1 MKPEAHGGDLLR
13 MAATAG
19 RDPASLLDFSVNVRP
34 EGPPEFIRAALF
46 RAMTTLAAYPSPHA
60 EEAMLAAARHHG
72 MDASRF
78 VFGSG
83 SNELIHALA
92 RVLRKRGVPSVRVVE
107 PAFSEYGIACRLA
120 GIEAI
125 PVWGGIIETN
135 QGGPATGAETEKDAA
150 VPTRDLLG
158 ALTDAPA
165 GSAVFLAN
173 PGNPS
178 GLFRTPEECLRLMSL
193 RSDLIWII
201 DEAFVEYA
209 GAETE
214 ASVLRR
220 LPPNALVL
228 RSLTKFHA
236 VPGVRLGYLAADA
249 GLAQA
254 IRDELPAWSVNA
266 FALAAAQAVF
276 ADTSG
281 FAAQTRA
288 ENAERRADLAAALSS
303 LPGIEVYP
311 SAANYVLFRWPGAP
325 RNLLGIL
332 LKRFGIA
339 VRDCS
344 NYYGLEDGSWFRAAV
359 RFPEDHRRLAEAL
372 SAIRETMHGAPSSQL
387 PENPAAPERNNTG
400 REVPSPA
407 SLETAASPESNS
419 KVYRKIPPV
428 SSEHNNV
435 CGNKTPDMPRHN
447 TACGISLSPIP
458 ENPATPEQNSAG
470 HGVPSPASP
479 ETAASP
485 ESNSK
490 VYRSIPP
497 VSSEHNNVCGNKTP
511 DVPQHNA
518 ACGISPS
525 PILENSATPEQKNT
539 GCRGPSHAS
548 PETAA
553 SPESDSK
560 IYGNIPPT
568 SPESDNKDSI
578 NTKILGRGGM
588 GAWGKGGESP
598 SSEGFLLPSPSI
610 PYRRR
615 SPRHTP
621 ALMLQGTSSN
631 AGKSI
636 LAAAYCRIFRQ
647 DGYNVAP
654 FKAQNM
660 SLNSG
665 VTAAGDE
672 MGRAQ
677 IVQAQA
683 AFVDPDVR
691 MNPILL
697 KPHSDTGSQVVVLG
711 QPIGHMGVLDY
722 FKKKKELWKTV
733 TEAYDSLAAGHD
745 VMVLEGAG
753 SPGEVNLK
761 AHDVVNMR
769 MAEHAR
775 ASVLL
780 VGDID
785 RGGVYASFLGTW
797 MTFTNAERRLLTGYI
812 VNRFRGDASLLG
824 PAHEYMLDHT
834 GTPVLGTIPYI
845 RDLNIPEEDMAGFSW
860 GHAGCGEKKEGALDI
875 AVVMLRHVS
884 NYTDFAPLA
893 AEPDVSLRPVRRAEE
908 WGDPDVV
915 MLPGSKS
922 VVPDLDDLRRSGLAG
937 KILGHA
943 ERGKWIFGICGGLQI
958 LGRAILDPYGIE
970 SAAPEVPGLGLMDL
984 RSTFAADKTLVRVA
998 RAETPLGVPSGG
1010 YEIHHGL
1017 TKHGPS
1023 ALPLFLRADRAYP
1036 SEEARICG
1044 YVSGRRW
1051 ATYLHGV
1058 FDDDAF
1064 RRAWLDHVRADVGL
1078 APQGR
1083 QLAAYDL
1090 EKALDRLADIVREH
1104 SDMETIYQSMG
1115 LK

>member
-46 RAMTTLAAYPSPHA
+46 RAMTALAAYPSPHA

-107 PAFSEYGIACRLA
+107 PAFSEYAIACRLA
-120 GIEAI
+120 GIKAI
-125 PVWGGIIETN
+125 PVWGGIIEKN
-135 QGGPATGAETEKDAA
+135 QCVPTTDTGKDEA
-150 VPTRDLLG
+150 VPTQDLLD
-158 ALTDAPA
+158 ALTDAPE

-178 GLFRTPEECLRLMSL
+178 GLFRTPEECLRLMSS
-193 RSDLIWII
+193 RSDLLWII

-209 GAETE
+209 GTETE
-214 ASVLRR
+214 ASVLQR
-220 LPPNALVL
+220 LPKNGIVL

-249 GLAQA
+249 ELAQA

-276 ADTSG
+276 ADTSD

-344 NYYGLEDGSWFRAAV
+344 NYHGLKDGSWFRAAV

-372 SAIRETMHGAPSSQL
+372 SAIRETTHGVSSSPL
-387 PENPAAPERNNTG
+387 PETP
-400 REVPSPA
+400 
-407 SLETAASPESNS
+407 ASPES
-419 KVYRKIPPV
+419 
-428 SSEHNNV
+428 
-435 CGNKTPDMPRHN
+435 G
-447 TACGISLSPIP
+447 
-458 ENPATPEQNSAG
+458 
-470 HGVPSPASP
+470 
-479 ETAASP
+479 
-485 ESNSK
+485 
-490 VYRSIPP
+490 
-497 VSSEHNNVCGNKTP
+497 
-511 DVPQHNA
+511 
-518 ACGISPS
+518 
-525 PILENSATPEQKNT
+525 
-539 GCRGPSHAS
+539 
-548 PETAA
+548 
-553 SPESDSK
+553 
-560 IYGNIPPT
+560 
-568 SPESDNKDSI
+568 NKDSI
-578 NTKILGRGGM
+578 NIKVLGRGGM
-588 GAWGKGGESP
+588 GVWGKGEESP
-598 SSEGFLLPSPSI
+598 SPEGFLLPSPGIS
-610 PYRRR
+610 RRP
-615 SPRHTP
+615 PRHTP

-647 DGYNVAP
+647 DGYSVAP

-683 AFVDPDVR
+683 ALVDPDAR

-733 TEAYDSLAAGHD
+733 TEAYDSLAADHD

-753 SPGEVNLK
+753 SPGEINLK
-761 AHDVVNMR
+761 EHDVVNMR

-797 MTFTNAERRLLTGYI
+797 MTFTDAERRLLTGYI

-834 GTPVLGTIPYI
+834 GIPVLGTIPYI

-860 GHAGCGEKKEGALDI
+860 GHTDCGEKKAGTLDI

-893 AEPDVSLRPVRRAEE
+893 AEPDVRLRPVRRAEE

-922 VVPDLDDLRRSGLAG
+922 VVPDLDDLRRSGLADN
-937 KILGHA
+937 ILGHA

-958 LGRAILDPYGIE
+958 LGRAILDPHGIE

-1017 TKHGPS
+1017 TDHGPS

-1036 SEEARICG
+1036 SEAERICG

-1064 RRAWLDHVRADVGL
+1064 RRAWLDHVRADIGL

-1083 QLAAYDL
+1083 QLATYDL

>member
-46 RAMTTLAAYPSPHA
+46 RAMTALAAYPSPHA

-107 PAFSEYGIACRLA
+107 PAFSEYAIACRLA
-120 GIEAI
+120 GIKAI
-125 PVWGGIIETN
+125 PVWGGIIEKN
-135 QGGPATGAETEKDAA
+135 QCVPTTDTGKDEA
-150 VPTRDLLG
+150 VPTRDLLD
-158 ALTDAPA
+158 ALTDAPE

-178 GLFRTPEECLRLMSL
+178 GLFRTPEECLRLMSS
-193 RSDLIWII
+193 RSDLLWII

-209 GAETE
+209 GTETE
-214 ASVLRR
+214 ASVLQR
-220 LPPNALVL
+220 LPKNGIVL

-249 GLAQA
+249 ELAQA

-276 ADTSG
+276 ADTSD
-281 FAAQTRA
+281 FTAQTRA

-344 NYYGLEDGSWFRAAV
+344 NYHGLKDGSWFRAAV

-372 SAIRETMHGAPSSQL
+372 SAIRETTHGVSSSPL
-387 PENPAAPERNNTG
+387 PETP
-400 REVPSPA
+400 
-407 SLETAASPESNS
+407 ASPES
-419 KVYRKIPPV
+419 
-428 SSEHNNV
+428 
-435 CGNKTPDMPRHN
+435 G
-447 TACGISLSPIP
+447 
-458 ENPATPEQNSAG
+458 
-470 HGVPSPASP
+470 
-479 ETAASP
+479 
-485 ESNSK
+485 
-490 VYRSIPP
+490 
-497 VSSEHNNVCGNKTP
+497 
-511 DVPQHNA
+511 
-518 ACGISPS
+518 
-525 PILENSATPEQKNT
+525 
-539 GCRGPSHAS
+539 
-548 PETAA
+548 
-553 SPESDSK
+553 
-560 IYGNIPPT
+560 
-568 SPESDNKDSI
+568 NKDSI
-578 NTKILGRGGM
+578 NIKVLGRGGM

-598 SSEGFLLPSPSI
+598 SPEGFLLPSPGIS
-610 PYRRR
+610 RRP
-615 SPRHTP
+615 PRHTP

-647 DGYNVAP
+647 DGYSVAP

-665 VTAAGDE
+665 VTASGDE

-683 AFVDPDVR
+683 ALVDPDAR

-733 TEAYDSLAAGHD
+733 TEAYDSLAADHD

-753 SPGEVNLK
+753 SPGEINLK
-761 AHDVVNMR
+761 EHDVVNMR

-797 MTFTNAERRLLTGYI
+797 MTFTDAERRLLTGYI

-860 GHAGCGEKKEGALDI
+860 GHTDCGEKKAGTLDI

-893 AEPDVSLRPVRRAEE
+893 AEPDVRLRPVRRAEE

-922 VVPDLDDLRRSGLAG
+922 VVPDLDDLRRSGLADN
-937 KILGHA
+937 ILGHA

-958 LGRAILDPYGIE
+958 LGRAILDPHGIE

-1017 TKHGPS
+1017 TDHGPS

-1036 SEEARICG
+1036 SEAERICG

-1064 RRAWLDHVRADVGL
+1064 RRAWLDHVRADIGL

>member
-46 RAMTTLAAYPSPHA
+46 RAMTALAAYPSPHA

-107 PAFSEYGIACRLA
+107 PAFSEYAIACRLA
-120 GIEAI
+120 GIKAI
-125 PVWGGIIETN
+125 PVWGGIIEKN
-135 QGGPATGAETEKDAA
+135 QCVPTTDTGKDEA
-150 VPTRDLLG
+150 VPTRDLLD
-158 ALTDAPA
+158 ALTDAPE

-178 GLFRTPEECLRLMSL
+178 GLFRTPEECLRLMSS
-193 RSDLIWII
+193 RSDLLWII

-209 GAETE
+209 GTETE
-214 ASVLRR
+214 ASVLQR
-220 LPPNALVL
+220 LPKNGIVL

-249 GLAQA
+249 ELAQA

-276 ADTSG
+276 ADTSD
-281 FAAQTRA
+281 FAAQARA

-344 NYYGLEDGSWFRAAV
+344 NYHGLKDGSWFRAAV

-372 SAIRETMHGAPSSQL
+372 SAIRETTHGVSSSPL
-387 PENPAAPERNNTG
+387 PETP
-400 REVPSPA
+400 
-407 SLETAASPESNS
+407 ASPES
-419 KVYRKIPPV
+419 
-428 SSEHNNV
+428 
-435 CGNKTPDMPRHN
+435 G
-447 TACGISLSPIP
+447 
-458 ENPATPEQNSAG
+458 
-470 HGVPSPASP
+470 
-479 ETAASP
+479 
-485 ESNSK
+485 
-490 VYRSIPP
+490 
-497 VSSEHNNVCGNKTP
+497 
-511 DVPQHNA
+511 
-518 ACGISPS
+518 
-525 PILENSATPEQKNT
+525 
-539 GCRGPSHAS
+539 
-548 PETAA
+548 
-553 SPESDSK
+553 
-560 IYGNIPPT
+560 
-568 SPESDNKDSI
+568 NKDSI
-578 NTKILGRGGM
+578 NIKVLGRGGM

-598 SSEGFLLPSPSI
+598 SPEGFLLPSPGIS
-610 PYRRR
+610 RRP
-615 SPRHTP
+615 PRHTP

-647 DGYNVAP
+647 DGYSVAP

-683 AFVDPDVR
+683 ALVDPDAR

-733 TEAYDSLAAGHD
+733 TEAYDSLAADHD

-753 SPGEVNLK
+753 SPGEINLK
-761 AHDVVNMR
+761 EHDVVNMR

-797 MTFTNAERRLLTGYI
+797 MTFTDAERRLLTGYI

-834 GTPVLGTIPYI
+834 GIPVLGTIPYI

-860 GHAGCGEKKEGALDI
+860 GHTDCGGKKAGTLDI

-893 AEPDVSLRPVRRAEE
+893 AEPDVRLRPVRRAEE

-922 VVPDLDDLRRSGLAG
+922 VVPDLDDLRRSGLADN
-937 KILGHA
+937 ILGHA

-958 LGRAILDPYGIE
+958 LGRAILDPHGIE

-1017 TKHGPS
+1017 TDHGPS

-1036 SEEARICG
+1036 SEAERICG

-1064 RRAWLDHVRADVGL
+1064 RRAWLDHVRADIGL

>member
-46 RAMTTLAAYPSPHA
+46 RAMTALAAYPSPHA
-60 EEAMLAAARHHG
+60 EEAMLAAARHHE
-72 MDASRF
+72 MDPSGF

-92 RVLRKRGVPSVRVVE
+92 RVLRKRGVPSVHVVE
-107 PAFSEYGIACRLA
+107 PAFSEYAIACRLA
-120 GIEAI
+120 GLEVF
-125 PVWGGIIETN
+125 PVWGGIIEKN
-135 QGGPATGAETEKDAA
+135 QSVPKSYTEKDDA
-150 VPTRDLLG
+150 VPKQDLLG

-178 GLFRTPEECLRLMSL
+178 GLFRTPDECLRLMSS
-193 RSDLIWII
+193 RSDLLWII

-209 GAETE
+209 GTEAE
-214 ASVLRR
+214 ASVLQR
-220 LPPNALVL
+220 LPKNGIAL

-249 GLAQA
+249 ELAQA

-276 ADTSG
+276 ADTSD

-332 LKRFGIA
+332 LKCFGIA

-344 NYYGLEDGSWFRAAV
+344 NYHGLKDGSWFRAAV

-372 SAIRETMHGAPSSQL
+372 SAIRETTHGISSSLLLAPPASPKPNNVYGNTTPAVPEHNTICGFSPSPL
-387 PENPAAPERNNTG
+387 PET
-400 REVPSPA
+400 S
-407 SLETAASPESNS
+407 ASPESS
-419 KVYRKIPPV
+419 
-428 SSEHNNV
+428 
-435 CGNKTPDMPRHN
+435 
-447 TACGISLSPIP
+447 
-458 ENPATPEQNSAG
+458 
-470 HGVPSPASP
+470 
-479 ETAASP
+479 
-485 ESNSK
+485 
-490 VYRSIPP
+490 
-497 VSSEHNNVCGNKTP
+497 
-511 DVPQHNA
+511 
-518 ACGISPS
+518 
-525 PILENSATPEQKNT
+525 
-539 GCRGPSHAS
+539 
-548 PETAA
+548 
-553 SPESDSK
+553 
-560 IYGNIPPT
+560 
-568 SPESDNKDSI
+568 NKDSI
-578 NTKILGRGGM
+578 NIKVLGRGGM

-610 PYRRR
+610 SRRP
-615 SPRHTP
+615 PRHAP

-647 DGYNVAP
+647 DGYSVAP

-683 AFVDPDVR
+683 ALVDPDAR

-733 TEAYDSLAAGHD
+733 TEAYDSLAADHD

-753 SPGEVNLK
+753 SPGEINLK

-797 MTFTNAERRLLTGYI
+797 MTFTDAERRLLTGYI

-824 PAHEYMLDHT
+824 PAHEYMLDRT

-845 RDLNIPEEDMAGFSW
+845 RDLNIPEEDMASFSW
-860 GHAGCGEKKEGALDI
+860 GHTDCGEKKAGTLDI

-884 NYTDFAPLA
+884 NYTDFAPLT
-893 AEPDVSLRPVRRAEE
+893 AEPDVRLRPVRRAEE

-922 VVPDLDDLRRSGLAG
+922 VVPDLDDLRRSGLADN
-937 KILGHA
+937 ILGHA
-943 ERGKWIFGICGGLQI
+943 ERGKWIFGICGGLQM
-958 LGRAILDPYGIE
+958 LGRAILDPHGIE

-998 RAETPLGVPSGG
+998 RAETPLDVPSGG

-1017 TKHGPS
+1017 TDHGPS

-1036 SEEARICG
+1036 SEAERICG

-1064 RRAWLDHVRADVGL
+1064 RRAWLDHVRADIGL

-1083 QLAAYDL
+1083 RLATYDL

>member
-46 RAMTTLAAYPSPHA
+46 RAMTALAAYPSPHA

-107 PAFSEYGIACRLA
+107 PAFSEYAIACRLA
-120 GIEAI
+120 GIKAI
-125 PVWGGIIETN
+125 PVWGGIIEKN
-135 QGGPATGAETEKDAA
+135 QCVPTTDTGKDEA
-150 VPTRDLLG
+150 VPTRDLLD
-158 ALTDAPA
+158 ALTDAPE

-178 GLFRTPEECLRLMSL
+178 GLFRTPEECLRLMSS
-193 RSDLIWII
+193 RSDLLWII

-209 GAETE
+209 GTETE
-214 ASVLRR
+214 ASVLQR
-220 LPPNALVL
+220 LPKNGIVL

-249 GLAQA
+249 ELAQA

-276 ADTSG
+276 ADTSD

-344 NYYGLEDGSWFRAAV
+344 NYHGLKDGSWFRAAV

-372 SAIRETMHGAPSSQL
+372 SAIRETTHGVSSSPL
-387 PENPAAPERNNTG
+387 PETP
-400 REVPSPA
+400 
-407 SLETAASPESNS
+407 ASPES
-419 KVYRKIPPV
+419 
-428 SSEHNNV
+428 
-435 CGNKTPDMPRHN
+435 G
-447 TACGISLSPIP
+447 
-458 ENPATPEQNSAG
+458 
-470 HGVPSPASP
+470 
-479 ETAASP
+479 
-485 ESNSK
+485 
-490 VYRSIPP
+490 
-497 VSSEHNNVCGNKTP
+497 
-511 DVPQHNA
+511 
-518 ACGISPS
+518 
-525 PILENSATPEQKNT
+525 
-539 GCRGPSHAS
+539 
-548 PETAA
+548 
-553 SPESDSK
+553 
-560 IYGNIPPT
+560 
-568 SPESDNKDSI
+568 NKDSI
-578 NTKILGRGGM
+578 NIKVLGRGGM

-598 SSEGFLLPSPSI
+598 SPEGFLLPSPGIS
-610 PYRRR
+610 RR
-615 SPRHTP
+615 PRHTP

-647 DGYNVAP
+647 DGYSVAP

-683 AFVDPDVR
+683 ALVDPDAR

-733 TEAYDSLAAGHD
+733 TEAYDSLAADHD

-753 SPGEVNLK
+753 SPGEINLK
-761 AHDVVNMR
+761 EHDVVNMR

-797 MTFTNAERRLLTGYI
+797 MTFTDAERRLLTGYI

-860 GHAGCGEKKEGALDI
+860 GHTDCGEKKAGTLDI

-893 AEPDVSLRPVRRAEE
+893 AEPDIRLRPVRRAEE

-922 VVPDLDDLRRSGLAG
+922 VVPDLDDLRRSGLADN
-937 KILGHA
+937 ILGHA

-958 LGRAILDPYGIE
+958 LGRAILDPHGIE

-1017 TKHGPS
+1017 TDHGPS

-1036 SEEARICG
+1036 SEAERICG

-1064 RRAWLDHVRADVGL
+1064 RRAWLDHVRADIGL

>member
-1 MKPEAHGGDLLR
+1 MKPEAHGGDLLC

-34 EGPPEFIRAALF
+34 EGLPEFIRAALF
-46 RAMTTLAAYPSPHA
+46 RAMTALAAYPSPHA

-107 PAFSEYGIACRLA
+107 PAFSEYAIACRLA
-120 GIEAI
+120 GIKAI
-125 PVWGGIIETN
+125 PVWGGIIEKN
-135 QGGPATGAETEKDAA
+135 QCVPTTDTGKDEA
-150 VPTRDLLG
+150 VPTRDLLD
-158 ALTDAPA
+158 ALTDAPE

-178 GLFRTPEECLRLMSL
+178 GLFRTPEECLRLMSS
-193 RSDLIWII
+193 RSDLLWII

-209 GAETE
+209 GTETE
-214 ASVLRR
+214 ASVLQR
-220 LPPNALVL
+220 LPKNGIVL

-249 GLAQA
+249 ELAQA

-276 ADTSG
+276 ADTSD
-281 FAAQTRA
+281 FAAQARA

-325 RNLLGIL
+325 RNLLDIL

-344 NYYGLEDGSWFRAAV
+344 NYHGLKDGSWFRAAV

-372 SAIRETMHGAPSSQL
+372 SAIRETTHGVSSSPL
-387 PENPAAPERNNTG
+387 PETP
-400 REVPSPA
+400 
-407 SLETAASPESNS
+407 ASPES
-419 KVYRKIPPV
+419 
-428 SSEHNNV
+428 
-435 CGNKTPDMPRHN
+435 G
-447 TACGISLSPIP
+447 
-458 ENPATPEQNSAG
+458 
-470 HGVPSPASP
+470 
-479 ETAASP
+479 
-485 ESNSK
+485 
-490 VYRSIPP
+490 
-497 VSSEHNNVCGNKTP
+497 
-511 DVPQHNA
+511 
-518 ACGISPS
+518 
-525 PILENSATPEQKNT
+525 
-539 GCRGPSHAS
+539 
-548 PETAA
+548 
-553 SPESDSK
+553 
-560 IYGNIPPT
+560 
-568 SPESDNKDSI
+568 NKDSI
-578 NTKILGRGGM
+578 NIKVLGRGGM
-588 GAWGKGGESP
+588 GVWGKGGESP
-598 SSEGFLLPSPSI
+598 SPEGFLLPSPGIS
-610 PYRRR
+610 RRP
-615 SPRHTP
+615 PRHTP

-647 DGYNVAP
+647 DGYSVAP

-683 AFVDPDVR
+683 ALVDPDAR

-733 TEAYDSLAAGHD
+733 TEAYDSLAADHD

-753 SPGEVNLK
+753 SPGEINLK
-761 AHDVVNMR
+761 EHDVVNMR

-797 MTFTNAERRLLTGYI
+797 MTFTDAERRLLTGYI

-860 GHAGCGEKKEGALDI
+860 GHTDCGEKKAGTLDI

-893 AEPDVSLRPVRRAEE
+893 AEPDVRLRPVRRAEE

-922 VVPDLDDLRRSGLAG
+922 VVPDLDDLRRSGLADN
-937 KILGHA
+937 ILGHA

-958 LGRAILDPYGIE
+958 LGRAILDPHGIE

-1017 TKHGPS
+1017 TDHGPS

-1036 SEEARICG
+1036 SEAERICG

-1064 RRAWLDHVRADVGL
+1064 RRAWLDHVRADIGL

>member
-135 QGGPATGAETEKDAA
+135 QGDPATDAKTKKDAA

-158 ALTDAPA
+158 ALSDAPA
-165 GSAVFLAN
+165 SSAVFLAN

-178 GLFRTPEECLRLMSL
+178 GLFRTPDECLRLMSS
-193 RSDLIWII
+193 RSDLLWII

-209 GAETE
+209 GTETE

-220 LPPNALVL
+220 LPPNGLVL

-288 ENAERRADLAAALSS
+288 ENAERRTDLAATLSS

-372 SAIRETMHGAPSSQL
+372 SAIRETMRGAPSSQL
-387 PENPAAPERNNTG
+387 PENPATPERNNTG
-400 REVPSPA
+400 R
-407 SLETAASPESNS
+407 
-419 KVYRKIPPV
+419 
-428 SSEHNNV
+428 
-435 CGNKTPDMPRHN
+435 
-447 TACGISLSPIP
+447 
-458 ENPATPEQNSAG
+458 
-470 HGVPSPASP
+470 GVPSPVSP

-490 VYRSIPP
+490 IYGNIPP

-511 DVPQHNA
+511 DVPQRNA

-525 PILENSATPEQKNT
+525 PILENPATPEQKNT
-539 GCRGPSHAS
+539 GCGGPSHAS

-568 SPESDNKDSI
+568 SPESDNKDPI
-578 NTKILGRGGM
+578 NTKVLGRGGM

-610 PYRRR
+610 PHRRR

-647 DGYNVAP
+647 DGYSVAP

-683 AFVDPDVR
+683 AFVDPDAR

-711 QPIGHMGVLDY
+711 QPIGHMGVIDY

-733 TEAYDSLAAGHD
+733 TEAYNSLAAGHD

-785 RGGVYASFLGTW
+785 RGGVYATFLGTW
-797 MTFTNAERRLLTGYI
+797 MTFTDAERRLLTGYI

-922 VVPDLDDLRRSGLAG
+922 VVPDLDDLRRSGLAE

-970 SAAPEVPGLGLMDL
+970 SAASEVPGLGLMDL

-1017 TKHGPS
+1017 TEHGPS

-1083 QLAAYDL
+1083 RLAAYDL
-1090 EKALDRLADIVREH
+1090 ERALDRLADIVREH

>member
-13 MAATAG
+13 MAATVG

-46 RAMTTLAAYPSPHA
+46 RAMTALAAYPSPHA

-107 PAFSEYGIACRLA
+107 PAFSEYAIACRLA
-120 GIEAI
+120 GIKAI
-125 PVWGGIIETN
+125 PVWGGIIEKN
-135 QGGPATGAETEKDAA
+135 QCVPTTDTGKDEA
-150 VPTRDLLG
+150 VPTRDLLD
-158 ALTDAPA
+158 ALTDAPE

-178 GLFRTPEECLRLMSL
+178 GLFRTPEECLRLMSS
-193 RSDLIWII
+193 RSDLLWII

-209 GAETE
+209 GTETE
-214 ASVLRR
+214 ASVLQR
-220 LPPNALVL
+220 LPKNGIVL

-249 GLAQA
+249 ELAQA

-276 ADTSG
+276 ADTSD
-281 FAAQTRA
+281 FAAQARA

-344 NYYGLEDGSWFRAAV
+344 NYHGLKDGSWFRAAV

-372 SAIRETMHGAPSSQL
+372 SAIRETTHGVSSSPL
-387 PENPAAPERNNTG
+387 PETP
-400 REVPSPA
+400 
-407 SLETAASPESNS
+407 ASPES
-419 KVYRKIPPV
+419 
-428 SSEHNNV
+428 
-435 CGNKTPDMPRHN
+435 G
-447 TACGISLSPIP
+447 
-458 ENPATPEQNSAG
+458 
-470 HGVPSPASP
+470 
-479 ETAASP
+479 
-485 ESNSK
+485 
-490 VYRSIPP
+490 
-497 VSSEHNNVCGNKTP
+497 
-511 DVPQHNA
+511 
-518 ACGISPS
+518 
-525 PILENSATPEQKNT
+525 
-539 GCRGPSHAS
+539 
-548 PETAA
+548 
-553 SPESDSK
+553 
-560 IYGNIPPT
+560 
-568 SPESDNKDSI
+568 NKDSI
-578 NTKILGRGGM
+578 NIKVLGRGGM

-598 SSEGFLLPSPSI
+598 SPEGFLLPSPGIS
-610 PYRRR
+610 RRP
-615 SPRHTP
+615 PRHTP

-647 DGYNVAP
+647 DGYSVAP

-683 AFVDPDVR
+683 ALVDPDAR

-733 TEAYDSLAAGHD
+733 TEAYDSLAADHD

-753 SPGEVNLK
+753 SPGEINLK
-761 AHDVVNMR
+761 EHDVVNMR

-797 MTFTNAERRLLTGYI
+797 MTFTDAERRLLTGYI

-834 GTPVLGTIPYI
+834 GIPVLGTIPYI

-860 GHAGCGEKKEGALDI
+860 GHTDCGGKKAGTLDI

-893 AEPDVSLRPVRRAEE
+893 AEPDVRLRPVRRTEE

-922 VVPDLDDLRRSGLAG
+922 VVPDLDDLRRSGLADN
-937 KILGHA
+937 ILGHA

-958 LGRAILDPYGIE
+958 LGRAILDPHGIE

-1017 TKHGPS
+1017 TDHGPS

-1036 SEEARICG
+1036 SEAERICG

-1064 RRAWLDHVRADVGL
+1064 RRAWLDHVRADIGL

>member
-46 RAMTTLAAYPSPHA
+46 RAMTALAAYPSPHA

-72 MDASRF
+72 MDSSRF

-107 PAFSEYGIACRLA
+107 PAFSEYAIACRLA
-120 GIEAI
+120 GIKAI
-125 PVWGGIIETN
+125 PVWGGIIEKN
-135 QGGPATGAETEKDAA
+135 QCVPTTDTGKDEA
-150 VPTRDLLG
+150 VPTRDLLD
-158 ALTDAPA
+158 ALTDAPE

-178 GLFRTPEECLRLMSL
+178 GLFRTPEECLRLMSS
-193 RSDLIWII
+193 RSDLLWII

-209 GAETE
+209 GTETG
-214 ASVLRR
+214 ASVLQR
-220 LPPNALVL
+220 LPKNGIVL

-249 GLAQA
+249 ELAQA

-276 ADTSG
+276 ADTSD

-311 SAANYVLFRWPGAP
+311 SAANYVLFRWLGAP
-325 RNLLGIL
+325 RNLLDIL

-344 NYYGLEDGSWFRAAV
+344 NYHGLKDGSWFRAAV

-372 SAIRETMHGAPSSQL
+372 SAIRETTHGVSSSPL
-387 PENPAAPERNNTG
+387 PETP
-400 REVPSPA
+400 
-407 SLETAASPESNS
+407 ASPES
-419 KVYRKIPPV
+419 
-428 SSEHNNV
+428 
-435 CGNKTPDMPRHN
+435 G
-447 TACGISLSPIP
+447 
-458 ENPATPEQNSAG
+458 
-470 HGVPSPASP
+470 
-479 ETAASP
+479 
-485 ESNSK
+485 
-490 VYRSIPP
+490 
-497 VSSEHNNVCGNKTP
+497 
-511 DVPQHNA
+511 
-518 ACGISPS
+518 
-525 PILENSATPEQKNT
+525 
-539 GCRGPSHAS
+539 
-548 PETAA
+548 
-553 SPESDSK
+553 
-560 IYGNIPPT
+560 
-568 SPESDNKDSI
+568 NKDSI
-578 NTKILGRGGM
+578 NIKVLGRGGM

-598 SSEGFLLPSPSI
+598 SPEGFLLPSPGIS
-610 PYRRR
+610 RR
-615 SPRHTP
+615 PRHTP

-647 DGYNVAP
+647 DGYSVAP

-683 AFVDPDVR
+683 ALVDPDAR

-733 TEAYDSLAAGHD
+733 TEAYDSLAADHD

-753 SPGEVNLK
+753 SPGEINLK
-761 AHDVVNMR
+761 EHDVVNMR

-797 MTFTNAERRLLTGYI
+797 MTFTDAERRLLTGYI

-834 GTPVLGTIPYI
+834 GIPVLGTIPYI

-860 GHAGCGEKKEGALDI
+860 GHTDCGEKKAGTLDI

-893 AEPDVSLRPVRRAEE
+893 VEPDVRLRPVRRAEE

-922 VVPDLDDLRRSGLAG
+922 VVPDLDDLRRSGLADN
-937 KILGHA
+937 ILGHA

-958 LGRAILDPYGIE
+958 LGRAILDPHGIE

-1017 TKHGPS
+1017 TDHGPS

-1036 SEEARICG
+1036 SEAERICG

-1058 FDDDAF
+1058 FDDDTF
-1064 RRAWLDHVRADVGL
+1064 RRAWIDHVRTDLGL
-1078 APQGR
+1078 TPQR
-1083 QLAAYDL
+1083 RCLASYDL
-1090 EKALDRLADIVREH
+1090 EKALDRLADVVRAN
-1104 SDMETIYQSMG
+1104 SDMETIYRSMG

>member
-46 RAMTTLAAYPSPHA
+46 RAMTALAAYPSPHA

-92 RVLRKRGVPSVRVVE
+92 RVLRKRGVSSVRVVE
-107 PAFSEYGIACRLA
+107 PAFSEYAIACRLA
-120 GIEAI
+120 GIKAI
-125 PVWGGIIETN
+125 PVWGGIIEKN
-135 QGGPATGAETEKDAA
+135 QCVPTTDTGKDEA
-150 VPTRDLLG
+150 VPTRDLLD
-158 ALTDAPA
+158 ALTDAPE

-178 GLFRTPEECLRLMSL
+178 GLFRTPEECLRLMSS
-193 RSDLIWII
+193 RSDLLWII

-209 GAETE
+209 GTETE
-214 ASVLRR
+214 ASVLQR
-220 LPPNALVL
+220 LPKNGIVL

-249 GLAQA
+249 ELAQA

-276 ADTSG
+276 ADTSD

-344 NYYGLEDGSWFRAAV
+344 NYHGLKDGSWFRAAV

-372 SAIRETMHGAPSSQL
+372 SAIRETTHGVSSSPL
-387 PENPAAPERNNTG
+387 PETP
-400 REVPSPA
+400 
-407 SLETAASPESNS
+407 ASPES
-419 KVYRKIPPV
+419 
-428 SSEHNNV
+428 
-435 CGNKTPDMPRHN
+435 G
-447 TACGISLSPIP
+447 
-458 ENPATPEQNSAG
+458 
-470 HGVPSPASP
+470 
-479 ETAASP
+479 
-485 ESNSK
+485 
-490 VYRSIPP
+490 
-497 VSSEHNNVCGNKTP
+497 
-511 DVPQHNA
+511 
-518 ACGISPS
+518 
-525 PILENSATPEQKNT
+525 
-539 GCRGPSHAS
+539 
-548 PETAA
+548 
-553 SPESDSK
+553 
-560 IYGNIPPT
+560 
-568 SPESDNKDSI
+568 NKDSI
-578 NTKILGRGGM
+578 NIKVLGRGGM

-598 SSEGFLLPSPSI
+598 SPEGFLLPSPGIS
-610 PYRRR
+610 RR
-615 SPRHTP
+615 PRHTP

-647 DGYNVAP
+647 DGYSVAP

-683 AFVDPDVR
+683 ALVDPDAR

-733 TEAYDSLAAGHD
+733 TEAYDSLAADHD

-753 SPGEVNLK
+753 SPGEINLK
-761 AHDVVNMR
+761 EHDVVNMR

-797 MTFTNAERRLLTGYI
+797 MTFTDAERRLLTGYI

-834 GTPVLGTIPYI
+834 GIPVLGTIPYI

-860 GHAGCGEKKEGALDI
+860 GHTDCGEKKAGTLDI

-893 AEPDVSLRPVRRAEE
+893 AEPDVRLRPVRRTEE

-922 VVPDLDDLRRSGLAG
+922 VVPDLDDLRRSGLADN
-937 KILGHA
+937 ILGHA

-958 LGRAILDPYGIE
+958 LGRAILDPHGIE

-1017 TKHGPS
+1017 TDHGPS

-1036 SEEARICG
+1036 SEAERICG

-1058 FDDDAF
+1058 FDDDTF
-1064 RRAWLDHVRADVGL
+1064 RRTWIDHVRTDLGL
-1078 APQGR
+1078 TPQR
-1083 QLAAYDL
+1083 RCLASYDL
-1090 EKALDRLADIVREH
+1090 EKALDRLADVVRAN
-1104 SDMETIYQSMG
+1104 SDMETIYRSMG

>member
-46 RAMTTLAAYPSPHA
+46 RAMTALAAYPSPHA

-107 PAFSEYGIACRLA
+107 PAFSEYAIACRLA
-120 GIEAI
+120 GIKAI
-125 PVWGGIIETN
+125 PVWGGIIEKN
-135 QGGPATGAETEKDAA
+135 QCVPTTDTGKDEA
-150 VPTRDLLG
+150 VPTRDLLD
-158 ALTDAPA
+158 ALTDAPE

-178 GLFRTPEECLRLMSL
+178 GLFRTPEECLRLMSS
-193 RSDLIWII
+193 RSDLLWII

-209 GAETE
+209 GTETE
-214 ASVLRR
+214 ASVLQR
-220 LPPNALVL
+220 LPKNGIVL

-249 GLAQA
+249 ELAQA
-254 IRDELPAWSVNA
+254 IRDDLPAWSVNA

-276 ADTSG
+276 ADTSD

-344 NYYGLEDGSWFRAAV
+344 NYHGLKDGSWFRAAV

-372 SAIRETMHGAPSSQL
+372 SAIRETTHGVSSSPL
-387 PENPAAPERNNTG
+387 PETP
-400 REVPSPA
+400 
-407 SLETAASPESNS
+407 ASPES
-419 KVYRKIPPV
+419 
-428 SSEHNNV
+428 
-435 CGNKTPDMPRHN
+435 G
-447 TACGISLSPIP
+447 
-458 ENPATPEQNSAG
+458 
-470 HGVPSPASP
+470 
-479 ETAASP
+479 
-485 ESNSK
+485 
-490 VYRSIPP
+490 
-497 VSSEHNNVCGNKTP
+497 
-511 DVPQHNA
+511 
-518 ACGISPS
+518 
-525 PILENSATPEQKNT
+525 
-539 GCRGPSHAS
+539 
-548 PETAA
+548 
-553 SPESDSK
+553 
-560 IYGNIPPT
+560 
-568 SPESDNKDSI
+568 NKDSI
-578 NTKILGRGGM
+578 NIKVLGRGGM

-598 SSEGFLLPSPSI
+598 SPEGFLLPSPGIS
-610 PYRRR
+610 RRP
-615 SPRHTP
+615 PRHTP

-647 DGYNVAP
+647 DGYSVAP

-683 AFVDPDVR
+683 ALVDPDAR

-733 TEAYDSLAAGHD
+733 TEAYDSLAADHD

-753 SPGEVNLK
+753 SPGEINLK
-761 AHDVVNMR
+761 EHDVVNMR

-797 MTFTNAERRLLTGYI
+797 MTFTDAERRLLTGYI

-834 GTPVLGTIPYI
+834 GIPVLGTIPYI

-860 GHAGCGEKKEGALDI
+860 GHTDCGGKKAGTLDI

-893 AEPDVSLRPVRRAEE
+893 AEPDVRLRPVRRAEE

-922 VVPDLDDLRRSGLAG
+922 VVPDLDDLRRSGLADN
-937 KILGHA
+937 ILGHA

-958 LGRAILDPYGIE
+958 LGRAILDPHGIE

-1017 TKHGPS
+1017 TDHGPS

-1036 SEEARICG
+1036 SEAERICG

-1064 RRAWLDHVRADVGL
+1064 RRAWLDHVRADIGL

>member
-46 RAMTTLAAYPSPHA
+46 RAMTALAAYPSPHA

-107 PAFSEYGIACRLA
+107 PAFSEYAIACRLA
-120 GIEAI
+120 GIKAI
-125 PVWGGIIETN
+125 PVWGGIIEKN
-135 QGGPATGAETEKDAA
+135 QCVPTTDTGKDEA
-150 VPTRDLLG
+150 VPTRDLLD
-158 ALTDAPA
+158 ALTDAPE

-178 GLFRTPEECLRLMSL
+178 GLFRTPEECLRLMSS
-193 RSDLIWII
+193 RSDLLWII

-209 GAETE
+209 GTETE
-214 ASVLRR
+214 ASVLQR
-220 LPPNALVL
+220 LPKNGIVL

-249 GLAQA
+249 ELAQA

-276 ADTSG
+276 ADTSD

-344 NYYGLEDGSWFRAAV
+344 NYHGLKDGSWFRAAV

-372 SAIRETMHGAPSSQL
+372 SAIRETTHGVSSSPL
-387 PENPAAPERNNTG
+387 PETP
-400 REVPSPA
+400 
-407 SLETAASPESNS
+407 ASPES
-419 KVYRKIPPV
+419 
-428 SSEHNNV
+428 
-435 CGNKTPDMPRHN
+435 G
-447 TACGISLSPIP
+447 
-458 ENPATPEQNSAG
+458 
-470 HGVPSPASP
+470 
-479 ETAASP
+479 
-485 ESNSK
+485 
-490 VYRSIPP
+490 
-497 VSSEHNNVCGNKTP
+497 
-511 DVPQHNA
+511 
-518 ACGISPS
+518 
-525 PILENSATPEQKNT
+525 
-539 GCRGPSHAS
+539 
-548 PETAA
+548 
-553 SPESDSK
+553 
-560 IYGNIPPT
+560 
-568 SPESDNKDSI
+568 NKDSI
-578 NTKILGRGGM
+578 NIKVLGRGGM

-598 SSEGFLLPSPSI
+598 SPEGFLLPSPGIS
-610 PYRRR
+610 RRP
-615 SPRHTP
+615 PRHTP

-647 DGYNVAP
+647 DGYSVAP

-683 AFVDPDVR
+683 ALVDPDAR

-733 TEAYDSLAAGHD
+733 TEAYDSLAADHD

-753 SPGEVNLK
+753 SPGEINLK
-761 AHDVVNMR
+761 EHDVVNMR

-797 MTFTNAERRLLTGYI
+797 MTFTDAERRLLTGYI

-860 GHAGCGEKKEGALDI
+860 GHTDCGEKKAGTLDI

-893 AEPDVSLRPVRRAEE
+893 AEPDVRLRPVRRAEE

-922 VVPDLDDLRRSGLAG
+922 VVPDLDDLRRSGLADN
-937 KILGHA
+937 ILGHA

-958 LGRAILDPYGIE
+958 LGRAILDPHGIE

-1017 TKHGPS
+1017 TDHGPS

-1036 SEEARICG
+1036 SEAERICG

-1064 RRAWLDHVRADVGL
+1064 RRAWLDHVRADIGL
-1078 APQGR
+1078 AQQGR

-1090 EKALDRLADIVREH
+1090 EKALARLADIVREH

>member
-46 RAMTTLAAYPSPHA
+46 RAMTALAAYPSPHA
-60 EEAMLAAARHHG
+60 EEAMLAAARHHE
-72 MDASRF
+72 MDPSGF

-107 PAFSEYGIACRLA
+107 PAFSEYAIACRLA
-120 GIEAI
+120 GLEAI
-125 PVWGGIIETN
+125 PVWGGIIEKN
-135 QGGPATGAETEKDAA
+135 QGAPATGAEKDKA
-150 VPTRDLLG
+150 VPKQDLLG

-178 GLFRTPEECLRLMSL
+178 GLFRTPDECLRLMSS
-193 RSDLIWII
+193 RSDLLWII

-209 GAETE
+209 GTEAE
-214 ASVLRR
+214 ASVLQR
-220 LPPNALVL
+220 LPKNGIAL

-249 GLAQA
+249 ELAQA

-276 ADTSG
+276 ADTSD

-288 ENAERRADLAAALSS
+288 ENAERRADLDAALSS

-332 LKRFGIA
+332 LKCFGIA

-344 NYYGLEDGSWFRAAV
+344 NYHGLKDGSWFRAAV
-359 RFPEDHRRLAEAL
+359 LFPEDHRRLAEAL
-372 SAIRETMHGAPSSQL
+372 SAIRETTHGISSSPLLAPPASPKPNNVYGNTTPAVPEHNTVCGFSPSPL
-387 PENPAAPERNNTG
+387 PET
-400 REVPSPA
+400 S
-407 SLETAASPESNS
+407 ASPESS
-419 KVYRKIPPV
+419 
-428 SSEHNNV
+428 
-435 CGNKTPDMPRHN
+435 
-447 TACGISLSPIP
+447 
-458 ENPATPEQNSAG
+458 
-470 HGVPSPASP
+470 
-479 ETAASP
+479 
-485 ESNSK
+485 
-490 VYRSIPP
+490 
-497 VSSEHNNVCGNKTP
+497 
-511 DVPQHNA
+511 
-518 ACGISPS
+518 
-525 PILENSATPEQKNT
+525 
-539 GCRGPSHAS
+539 
-548 PETAA
+548 
-553 SPESDSK
+553 
-560 IYGNIPPT
+560 
-568 SPESDNKDSI
+568 NKDSI
-578 NTKILGRGGM
+578 NIKVLGRGGM
-588 GAWGKGGESP
+588 DAWGKGGESP

-610 PYRRR
+610 SRRP
-615 SPRHTP
+615 PRHAP

-647 DGYNVAP
+647 DGYSVAP

-683 AFVDPDVR
+683 ALVDPDAR

-733 TEAYDSLAAGHD
+733 TEAYDSLAADHD

-753 SPGEVNLK
+753 SPGEINLK
-761 AHDVVNMR
+761 EHDIVNMR

-797 MTFTNAERRLLTGYI
+797 MTFTAAERRLLTGYI

-824 PAHEYMLDHT
+824 PAHEYMLNHT

-860 GHAGCGEKKEGALDI
+860 GHTDCGEKKAGTLDI

-893 AEPDVSLRPVRRAEE
+893 AEPDVRLRPVRRAEE

-922 VVPDLDDLRRSGLAG
+922 VVPDLDDLRRSGLADN
-937 KILGHA
+937 ILGHA

-958 LGRAILDPYGIE
+958 LGRAILDPHGIE
-970 SAAPEVPGLGLMDL
+970 SAAPEVPGLGLIDL

-998 RAETPLGVPSGG
+998 RAETPLDVPSGG

-1017 TKHGPS
+1017 TDHGPS

-1036 SEEARICG
+1036 SEAERICG

-1064 RRAWLDHVRADVGL
+1064 RRAWLDHVRADIGL

-1083 QLAAYDL
+1083 RLATYDL

>member
-46 RAMTTLAAYPSPHA
+46 RAMTSLAAYPSPHA

-107 PAFSEYGIACRLA
+107 PAFSEYAIACRLA
-120 GIEAI
+120 GIKAI
-125 PVWGGIIETN
+125 PVWGGIIEKN
-135 QGGPATGAETEKDAA
+135 QCVPTTDTGKDEA
-150 VPTRDLLG
+150 VPTRDLLD
-158 ALTDAPA
+158 ALTDAPE

-178 GLFRTPEECLRLMSL
+178 GLFRTPEECLRLMSS
-193 RSDLIWII
+193 RSDLLWII

-209 GAETE
+209 GTETE
-214 ASVLRR
+214 ASVLQR
-220 LPPNALVL
+220 LPKNGIVL

-249 GLAQA
+249 ELAQA

-276 ADTSG
+276 ADTSD

-344 NYYGLEDGSWFRAAV
+344 NYHGLKDGSWFRAAV

-372 SAIRETMHGAPSSQL
+372 SAIRETTHGVSSSPL
-387 PENPAAPERNNTG
+387 PETP
-400 REVPSPA
+400 
-407 SLETAASPESNS
+407 ASPES
-419 KVYRKIPPV
+419 
-428 SSEHNNV
+428 
-435 CGNKTPDMPRHN
+435 G
-447 TACGISLSPIP
+447 
-458 ENPATPEQNSAG
+458 
-470 HGVPSPASP
+470 
-479 ETAASP
+479 
-485 ESNSK
+485 
-490 VYRSIPP
+490 
-497 VSSEHNNVCGNKTP
+497 
-511 DVPQHNA
+511 
-518 ACGISPS
+518 
-525 PILENSATPEQKNT
+525 
-539 GCRGPSHAS
+539 
-548 PETAA
+548 
-553 SPESDSK
+553 
-560 IYGNIPPT
+560 
-568 SPESDNKDSI
+568 NKDSI
-578 NTKILGRGGM
+578 NIKVLGRGGM
-588 GAWGKGGESP
+588 GVWGKGGESP
-598 SSEGFLLPSPSI
+598 SPEGFLLPSPGIS
-610 PYRRR
+610 RR
-615 SPRHTP
+615 PRHTP

-647 DGYNVAP
+647 DGYSVAP

-683 AFVDPDVR
+683 ALVDPDAR

-733 TEAYDSLAAGHD
+733 TEAYDSLAADHD

-753 SPGEVNLK
+753 SPGEINLK
-761 AHDVVNMR
+761 EHDVVNMR

-797 MTFTNAERRLLTGYI
+797 MTFTDAERRLLTGYI

-834 GTPVLGTIPYI
+834 GIPVLGTIPYI

-860 GHAGCGEKKEGALDI
+860 GHTDCGGKKAGTLDI

-893 AEPDVSLRPVRRAEE
+893 AEPDVRLRPVRRAEE

-922 VVPDLDDLRRSGLAG
+922 VVPDLDDLRRSGLADN
-937 KILGHA
+937 ILGHA

-958 LGRAILDPYGIE
+958 LGRAILDPQGIE

-1017 TKHGPS
+1017 TDHGPS

-1036 SEEARICG
+1036 SEAERICG

-1064 RRAWLDHVRADVGL
+1064 RRAWLDHVRADIGL

>member
-46 RAMTTLAAYPSPHA
+46 RAMTALAAYPSPHA

-107 PAFSEYGIACRLA
+107 PAFSEYAIACRLA
-120 GIEAI
+120 GIKAI
-125 PVWGGIIETN
+125 PVWGGIIEKN
-135 QGGPATGAETEKDAA
+135 QCVPTTDTGKDEA
-150 VPTRDLLG
+150 VPTQDLLD
-158 ALTDAPA
+158 ALTDAPE

-178 GLFRTPEECLRLMSL
+178 GLFRTPEECLRLMSS
-193 RSDLIWII
+193 RSDLLWII

-209 GAETE
+209 GTETE
-214 ASVLRR
+214 ASVLQR
-220 LPPNALVL
+220 LPKNGIVL

-249 GLAQA
+249 ELAQA

-276 ADTSG
+276 ADTSD

-344 NYYGLEDGSWFRAAV
+344 NYHGLKDGSWFRAAV

-372 SAIRETMHGAPSSQL
+372 SAIRETTHGVSSSPL
-387 PENPAAPERNNTG
+387 PETP
-400 REVPSPA
+400 
-407 SLETAASPESNS
+407 ASPES
-419 KVYRKIPPV
+419 
-428 SSEHNNV
+428 
-435 CGNKTPDMPRHN
+435 G
-447 TACGISLSPIP
+447 
-458 ENPATPEQNSAG
+458 
-470 HGVPSPASP
+470 
-479 ETAASP
+479 
-485 ESNSK
+485 
-490 VYRSIPP
+490 
-497 VSSEHNNVCGNKTP
+497 
-511 DVPQHNA
+511 
-518 ACGISPS
+518 
-525 PILENSATPEQKNT
+525 
-539 GCRGPSHAS
+539 
-548 PETAA
+548 
-553 SPESDSK
+553 
-560 IYGNIPPT
+560 
-568 SPESDNKDSI
+568 NKDSI
-578 NTKILGRGGM
+578 NIKVLGRGGM
-588 GAWGKGGESP
+588 GVWGKGEESP
-598 SSEGFLLPSPSI
+598 SPEGFLLPSPGIS
-610 PYRRR
+610 RRP
-615 SPRHTP
+615 PRHTP

-647 DGYNVAP
+647 DGYSVAP

-683 AFVDPDVR
+683 ALVDPDAR

-733 TEAYDSLAAGHD
+733 TEAYDSLAADHD

-753 SPGEVNLK
+753 SPGEINLK
-761 AHDVVNMR
+761 EHDVVNMR

-797 MTFTNAERRLLTGYI
+797 MTFTDAERRLLTGYI

-834 GTPVLGTIPYI
+834 GIPVLGTIPYI

-860 GHAGCGEKKEGALDI
+860 GHTDCGEKKAGTLDI

-893 AEPDVSLRPVRRAEE
+893 AEPDVRLRPVRRAEE

-922 VVPDLDDLRRSGLAG
+922 VVPDLDDLRRSGLADN
-937 KILGHA
+937 ILGHA

-958 LGRAILDPYGIE
+958 LGRAILDPHGIE

-1017 TKHGPS
+1017 TDHGPS

-1036 SEEARICG
+1036 SEAERICG

-1058 FDDDAF
+1058 FDDDTF
-1064 RRAWLDHVRADVGL
+1064 RRTWIDHVRTDLGL
-1078 APQGR
+1078 TPQR
-1083 QLAAYDL
+1083 RCLASYDL
-1090 EKALDRLADIVREH
+1090 EKALDRLADVVRAN
-1104 SDMETIYQSMG
+1104 SDMETIYRSMG

>member
-1 MKPEAHGGDLLR
+1 
-13 MAATAG
+13 
-19 RDPASLLDFSVNVRP
+19 
-34 EGPPEFIRAALF
+34 
-46 RAMTTLAAYPSPHA
+46 
-60 EEAMLAAARHHG
+60 
-72 MDASRF
+72 
-78 VFGSG
+78 
-83 SNELIHALA
+83 
-92 RVLRKRGVPSVRVVE
+92 
-107 PAFSEYGIACRLA
+107 
-120 GIEAI
+120 
-125 PVWGGIIETN
+125 
-135 QGGPATGAETEKDAA
+135 
-150 VPTRDLLG
+150 
-158 ALTDAPA
+158 
-165 GSAVFLAN
+165 
-173 PGNPS
+173 
-178 GLFRTPEECLRLMSL
+178 
-193 RSDLIWII
+193 
-201 DEAFVEYA
+201 
-209 GAETE
+209 
-214 ASVLRR
+214 
-220 LPPNALVL
+220 
-228 RSLTKFHA
+228 
-236 VPGVRLGYLAADA
+236 
-249 GLAQA
+249 
-254 IRDELPAWSVNA
+254 
-266 FALAAAQAVF
+266 
-276 ADTSG
+276 
-281 FAAQTRA
+281 
-288 ENAERRADLAAALSS
+288 
-303 LPGIEVYP
+303 
-311 SAANYVLFRWPGAP
+311 
-325 RNLLGIL
+325 
-332 LKRFGIA
+332 
-339 VRDCS
+339 
-344 NYYGLEDGSWFRAAV
+344 
-359 RFPEDHRRLAEAL
+359 
-372 SAIRETMHGAPSSQL
+372 
-387 PENPAAPERNNTG
+387 
-400 REVPSPA
+400 
-407 SLETAASPESNS
+407 
-419 KVYRKIPPV
+419 
-428 SSEHNNV
+428 
-435 CGNKTPDMPRHN
+435 
-447 TACGISLSPIP
+447 
-458 ENPATPEQNSAG
+458 
-470 HGVPSPASP
+470 
-479 ETAASP
+479 
-485 ESNSK
+485 
-490 VYRSIPP
+490 
-497 VSSEHNNVCGNKTP
+497 
-511 DVPQHNA
+511 
-518 ACGISPS
+518 
-525 PILENSATPEQKNT
+525 
-539 GCRGPSHAS
+539 
-548 PETAA
+548 
-553 SPESDSK
+553 
-560 IYGNIPPT
+560 
-568 SPESDNKDSI
+568 
-578 NTKILGRGGM
+578 M

-598 SSEGFLLPSPSI
+598 SPEWFLLPSPGIS
-610 PYRRR
+610 RR
-615 SPRHTP
+615 PRHTP

-647 DGYNVAP
+647 DGYSVAP

-683 AFVDPDVR
+683 ALVDPDAR

-733 TEAYDSLAAGHD
+733 TEAYDSLAADHD

-753 SPGEVNLK
+753 SPGEINLK
-761 AHDVVNMR
+761 EHDVVNMR

-797 MTFTNAERRLLTGYI
+797 MTFTDAERRLLTGYI

-834 GTPVLGTIPYI
+834 GIPVLGTIPYI

-860 GHAGCGEKKEGALDI
+860 GHTDCGGKKAGTLDI

-893 AEPDVSLRPVRRAEE
+893 AEPDVRLRPVRRAEE

-922 VVPDLDDLRRSGLAG
+922 VVPDLDDLRRSGLADN
-937 KILGHA
+937 ILGHA

-958 LGRAILDPYGIE
+958 LGRAILDPHGIE

-1017 TKHGPS
+1017 TDHGPS

-1036 SEEARICG
+1036 SEAERICG

-1064 RRAWLDHVRADVGL
+1064 RRAWLDHVRADIGL

>member
-46 RAMTTLAAYPSPHA
+46 RAMTALAAYPSPHA
-60 EEAMLAAARHHG
+60 EEAMLTAARHHG

-107 PAFSEYGIACRLA
+107 PAFSEYAIACRLA
-120 GIEAI
+120 GIKAI
-125 PVWGGIIETN
+125 PVWGGIIEKN
-135 QGGPATGAETEKDAA
+135 QCVPTTDTGKDEA
-150 VPTRDLLG
+150 VPTRDLLD
-158 ALTDAPA
+158 ALTDAPE

-178 GLFRTPEECLRLMSL
+178 GLFRTPDECLRLMSS
-193 RSDLIWII
+193 RSDLLWII

-209 GAETE
+209 GTETE
-214 ASVLRR
+214 ASVLQR
-220 LPPNALVL
+220 LPKNGIVL

-249 GLAQA
+249 ELAQA

-276 ADTSG
+276 ADTSD
-281 FAAQTRA
+281 FAAQARA

-344 NYYGLEDGSWFRAAV
+344 NYHGLKDGSWFRAAV

-372 SAIRETMHGAPSSQL
+372 SAIRETTHGVSSSPL
-387 PENPAAPERNNTG
+387 PETP
-400 REVPSPA
+400 
-407 SLETAASPESNS
+407 ASPES
-419 KVYRKIPPV
+419 
-428 SSEHNNV
+428 
-435 CGNKTPDMPRHN
+435 G
-447 TACGISLSPIP
+447 
-458 ENPATPEQNSAG
+458 
-470 HGVPSPASP
+470 
-479 ETAASP
+479 
-485 ESNSK
+485 
-490 VYRSIPP
+490 
-497 VSSEHNNVCGNKTP
+497 
-511 DVPQHNA
+511 
-518 ACGISPS
+518 
-525 PILENSATPEQKNT
+525 
-539 GCRGPSHAS
+539 
-548 PETAA
+548 
-553 SPESDSK
+553 
-560 IYGNIPPT
+560 
-568 SPESDNKDSI
+568 NKDSI
-578 NTKILGRGGM
+578 NIKVLGRGGM

-598 SSEGFLLPSPSI
+598 SPEGFLLPSPGIS
-610 PYRRR
+610 RRP
-615 SPRHTP
+615 PRHTP

-647 DGYNVAP
+647 DGYSVAP

-683 AFVDPDVR
+683 ALVDPDAR

-733 TEAYDSLAAGHD
+733 TEAYDSLAADHD

-753 SPGEVNLK
+753 SPGEINLK
-761 AHDVVNMR
+761 EHDVVNMR

-797 MTFTNAERRLLTGYI
+797 MTFTDAERRLLTGYI

-860 GHAGCGEKKEGALDI
+860 GHTDCGGKKAGTLDI

-893 AEPDVSLRPVRRAEE
+893 AEPDVRLRPVRRAEE

-922 VVPDLDDLRRSGLAG
+922 VVPDLDDLRRSGLADN
-937 KILGHA
+937 ILGHA

-958 LGRAILDPYGIE
+958 LGRAILDPHGIE

-1017 TKHGPS
+1017 TDHGPS

-1036 SEEARICG
+1036 SEAERICG

-1064 RRAWLDHVRADVGL
+1064 RRAWLDHVRADIGL

-1083 QLAAYDL
+1083 QLATYDL

>member
-46 RAMTTLAAYPSPHA
+46 RAMTSLAAYPSPHA

-107 PAFSEYGIACRLA
+107 PAFSEYAIACRLA
-120 GIEAI
+120 GIKAI
-125 PVWGGIIETN
+125 PVWGGIIEKN
-135 QGGPATGAETEKDAA
+135 QCVPTTDTGKDEA
-150 VPTRDLLG
+150 VPTRDLLD
-158 ALTDAPA
+158 ALTDAPE

-178 GLFRTPEECLRLMSL
+178 GLFRTPEECLRLMSS
-193 RSDLIWII
+193 RSDLLWII

-209 GAETE
+209 GTETE
-214 ASVLRR
+214 ASVLQR
-220 LPPNALVL
+220 LPKNGIVL

-249 GLAQA
+249 ELAQA

-276 ADTSG
+276 ADTSD

-344 NYYGLEDGSWFRAAV
+344 NYHGLKDGSWFRAAV

-372 SAIRETMHGAPSSQL
+372 SAIRETTHGVSSSPL
-387 PENPAAPERNNTG
+387 PETP
-400 REVPSPA
+400 
-407 SLETAASPESNS
+407 ASPES
-419 KVYRKIPPV
+419 
-428 SSEHNNV
+428 
-435 CGNKTPDMPRHN
+435 G
-447 TACGISLSPIP
+447 
-458 ENPATPEQNSAG
+458 
-470 HGVPSPASP
+470 
-479 ETAASP
+479 
-485 ESNSK
+485 
-490 VYRSIPP
+490 
-497 VSSEHNNVCGNKTP
+497 
-511 DVPQHNA
+511 
-518 ACGISPS
+518 
-525 PILENSATPEQKNT
+525 
-539 GCRGPSHAS
+539 
-548 PETAA
+548 
-553 SPESDSK
+553 
-560 IYGNIPPT
+560 
-568 SPESDNKDSI
+568 NKDSI
-578 NTKILGRGGM
+578 NIKVLGRGGM
-588 GAWGKGGESP
+588 GVWGKGGESP
-598 SSEGFLLPSPSI
+598 SPEGFLLPSPGIS
-610 PYRRR
+610 RR
-615 SPRHTP
+615 PRHTP

-647 DGYNVAP
+647 DGYSVAP

-683 AFVDPDVR
+683 ALVDPDAR

-733 TEAYDSLAAGHD
+733 TEAYDSLAADHD

-753 SPGEVNLK
+753 SPGEINLK
-761 AHDVVNMR
+761 EHDVVNMR

-797 MTFTNAERRLLTGYI
+797 MTFTDAERRLLTGYI

-834 GTPVLGTIPYI
+834 GIPVLGTIPYI

-860 GHAGCGEKKEGALDI
+860 GHTDCGGKKAGTLDI

-893 AEPDVSLRPVRRAEE
+893 AEPDVRLRPVRRAEE

-922 VVPDLDDLRRSGLAG
+922 VVPDLDDLRRSGLADN
-937 KILGHA
+937 ILGHA

-958 LGRAILDPYGIE
+958 LGRAILDPHGIE

-1017 TKHGPS
+1017 TDHGPS

-1036 SEEARICG
+1036 SEAERICG

-1064 RRAWLDHVRADVGL
+1064 RRAWLDHVRADIGL

>member
-46 RAMTTLAAYPSPHA
+46 RAMTALAAYPSPHA

-107 PAFSEYGIACRLA
+107 PAFSEYAIACRLA
-120 GIEAI
+120 GIKAI
-125 PVWGGIIETN
+125 PVWGGIIEKN
-135 QGGPATGAETEKDAA
+135 QCVPTTDTGKDEA
-150 VPTRDLLG
+150 VPTRDLLD
-158 ALTDAPA
+158 ALTDAPE

-178 GLFRTPEECLRLMSL
+178 GLFRTPEECLRLMSS
-193 RSDLIWII
+193 RSDLLWII

-209 GAETE
+209 GTETE
-214 ASVLRR
+214 ASVLQR
-220 LPPNALVL
+220 LPKNGIVL

-249 GLAQA
+249 ELAQA
-254 IRDELPAWSVNA
+254 IRDKLPAWSVNA

-276 ADTSG
+276 ADTSD

-325 RNLLGIL
+325 RNLLDIL

-344 NYYGLEDGSWFRAAV
+344 NYHGLKDGSWFRAAV

-372 SAIRETMHGAPSSQL
+372 SAIRETTHGVSSSPL
-387 PENPAAPERNNTG
+387 PETP
-400 REVPSPA
+400 
-407 SLETAASPESNS
+407 ASPES
-419 KVYRKIPPV
+419 
-428 SSEHNNV
+428 
-435 CGNKTPDMPRHN
+435 G
-447 TACGISLSPIP
+447 
-458 ENPATPEQNSAG
+458 
-470 HGVPSPASP
+470 
-479 ETAASP
+479 
-485 ESNSK
+485 
-490 VYRSIPP
+490 
-497 VSSEHNNVCGNKTP
+497 
-511 DVPQHNA
+511 
-518 ACGISPS
+518 
-525 PILENSATPEQKNT
+525 
-539 GCRGPSHAS
+539 
-548 PETAA
+548 
-553 SPESDSK
+553 
-560 IYGNIPPT
+560 
-568 SPESDNKDSI
+568 NKDSI
-578 NTKILGRGGM
+578 NIKVLGRGGM

-598 SSEGFLLPSPSI
+598 SPEGFLLPSPGIS
-610 PYRRR
+610 RRP
-615 SPRHTP
+615 PRHTP

-647 DGYNVAP
+647 DGYSVAP

-683 AFVDPDVR
+683 ALVDPDAR

-733 TEAYDSLAAGHD
+733 TEAYDSLAADHD

-753 SPGEVNLK
+753 SPGEINLK
-761 AHDVVNMR
+761 EHDVVNMR

-797 MTFTNAERRLLTGYI
+797 MTFTDAERRLLTGYI

-824 PAHEYMLDHT
+824 PAHEYLLDHT

-860 GHAGCGEKKEGALDI
+860 GHTDCGEKKAGTLDI

-893 AEPDVSLRPVRRAEE
+893 AEPDVRLRPVRRAEE

-922 VVPDLDDLRRSGLAG
+922 VVPDLDDLRRSGLADN
-937 KILGHA
+937 ILGHA

-958 LGRAILDPYGIE
+958 LGRAILDPHGIE

-1017 TKHGPS
+1017 TDHGPS

-1036 SEEARICG
+1036 SEAERICG

-1058 FDDDAF
+1058 FDDDTF
-1064 RRAWLDHVRADVGL
+1064 RRTWIDHVRTDLGL
-1078 APQGR
+1078 TPQR
-1083 QLAAYDL
+1083 RCLASYDL
-1090 EKALDRLADIVREH
+1090 EKALDRLADVVRAN
-1104 SDMETIYQSMG
+1104 SDMETIYRSMG

>member
-19 RDPASLLDFSVNVRP
+19 CDPASLLDFSVNVRP
-34 EGPPEFIRAALF
+34 EGPPEFIRATLF

-135 QGGPATGAETEKDAA
+135 QGDPATDAKTKKDAA

-158 ALTDAPA
+158 ALSDAPA

-178 GLFRTPEECLRLMSL
+178 GLFRTPDECLRLMSS
-193 RSDLIWII
+193 RSDLLWII
-201 DEAFVEYA
+201 DEAFVQYA
-209 GAETE
+209 GTETE

-220 LPPNALVL
+220 LPQNGLVL

-288 ENAERRADLAAALSS
+288 ENAERRTDLAAALSS

-325 RNLLGIL
+325 RNLLDIL

-387 PENPAAPERNNTG
+387 PENPAAPEQNGTG
-400 REVPSPA
+400 R
-407 SLETAASPESNS
+407 
-419 KVYRKIPPV
+419 
-428 SSEHNNV
+428 
-435 CGNKTPDMPRHN
+435 
-447 TACGISLSPIP
+447 
-458 ENPATPEQNSAG
+458 
-470 HGVPSPASP
+470 GVPSP
-479 ETAASP
+479 
-485 ESNSK
+485 
-490 VYRSIPP
+490 
-497 VSSEHNNVCGNKTP
+497 
-511 DVPQHNA
+511 
-518 ACGISPS
+518 
-525 PILENSATPEQKNT
+525 
-539 GCRGPSHAS
+539 AS

-578 NTKILGRGGM
+578 NTKVLGRGGM

-610 PYRRR
+610 PHRRR

-683 AFVDPDVR
+683 AFVDPDAR

-711 QPIGHMGVLDY
+711 QPIGHMGVIDY

-908 WGDPDVV
+908 GGDPDVV

-1017 TKHGPS
+1017 TEHGPS

-1083 QLAAYDL
+1083 RLAAYDL

>member
-46 RAMTTLAAYPSPHA
+46 RAMTALAAYPSPHA

-107 PAFSEYGIACRLA
+107 PAFSEYAIACRLA
-120 GIEAI
+120 GIKAI
-125 PVWGGIIETN
+125 PVWGGIIEKN
-135 QGGPATGAETEKDAA
+135 QCVPTTDTGKDEA
-150 VPTRDLLG
+150 VPTRDLLD
-158 ALTDAPA
+158 ALTDTPE

-178 GLFRTPEECLRLMSL
+178 GLFRTPEECLRLMSS
-193 RSDLIWII
+193 RSDLLWII

-209 GAETE
+209 GTETE
-214 ASVLRR
+214 ASVLQR
-220 LPPNALVL
+220 LPKNGIVL

-249 GLAQA
+249 ELAQA

-266 FALAAAQAVF
+266 FALVAAQAVF
-276 ADTSG
+276 ADTSD

-344 NYYGLEDGSWFRAAV
+344 NYHGLKDGSWFRAAV

-372 SAIRETMHGAPSSQL
+372 SAIRETTHGVSSSPL
-387 PENPAAPERNNTG
+387 PETP
-400 REVPSPA
+400 
-407 SLETAASPESNS
+407 ASPES
-419 KVYRKIPPV
+419 
-428 SSEHNNV
+428 
-435 CGNKTPDMPRHN
+435 G
-447 TACGISLSPIP
+447 
-458 ENPATPEQNSAG
+458 
-470 HGVPSPASP
+470 
-479 ETAASP
+479 
-485 ESNSK
+485 
-490 VYRSIPP
+490 
-497 VSSEHNNVCGNKTP
+497 
-511 DVPQHNA
+511 
-518 ACGISPS
+518 
-525 PILENSATPEQKNT
+525 
-539 GCRGPSHAS
+539 
-548 PETAA
+548 
-553 SPESDSK
+553 
-560 IYGNIPPT
+560 
-568 SPESDNKDSI
+568 NKDSI
-578 NTKILGRGGM
+578 NIQVLGRGGM

-598 SSEGFLLPSPSI
+598 SPDGFLLPSPGIS
-610 PYRRR
+610 RRP
-615 SPRHTP
+615 PRHTP

-647 DGYNVAP
+647 DGYSVAP

-683 AFVDPDVR
+683 ALVDPDAR

-733 TEAYDSLAAGHD
+733 TEAYDSLAADHD

-753 SPGEVNLK
+753 SPGEINLK
-761 AHDVVNMR
+761 EHDVVNMR

-797 MTFTNAERRLLTGYI
+797 MTFTDAERRLLTGYI

-824 PAHEYMLDHT
+824 PAHEYLLDHT

-860 GHAGCGEKKEGALDI
+860 GHTDCGEKKAGTLDI

-893 AEPDVSLRPVRRAEE
+893 AEPDVRLRPVRRAEE

-922 VVPDLDDLRRSGLAG
+922 VVPDLDDLRRSGLADN
-937 KILGHA
+937 ILGHA

-958 LGRAILDPYGIE
+958 LGRAILDPHGIE

-1017 TKHGPS
+1017 TDHGPS

-1036 SEEARICG
+1036 SEAERICG

-1064 RRAWLDHVRADVGL
+1064 RRAWLDHVRADIGL

-1083 QLAAYDL
+1083 QLATYDL

>member
-34 EGPPEFIRAALF
+34 EGPPEFMRAALF
-46 RAMTTLAAYPSPHA
+46 RAMTALAAYPSPHA

-107 PAFSEYGIACRLA
+107 PAFSEYAIACRLA
-120 GIEAI
+120 GIKAI
-125 PVWGGIIETN
+125 PVWGGIIEKN
-135 QGGPATGAETEKDAA
+135 QCVPTTDTGKDEA
-150 VPTRDLLG
+150 VPTRDLLD
-158 ALTDAPA
+158 ALTDAPE

-178 GLFRTPEECLRLMSL
+178 GLIRTPDECLRLMSS
-193 RSDLIWII
+193 RSDLLWII

-209 GAETE
+209 GTETE
-214 ASVLRR
+214 ASVLQR
-220 LPPNALVL
+220 LPKNGIVL

-249 GLAQA
+249 ELAQA

-276 ADTSG
+276 ADTSD

-344 NYYGLEDGSWFRAAV
+344 NYHGLKDGSWFRAAV

-372 SAIRETMHGAPSSQL
+372 SAIRETTHGVSSSPL
-387 PENPAAPERNNTG
+387 PETP
-400 REVPSPA
+400 
-407 SLETAASPESNS
+407 ASPES
-419 KVYRKIPPV
+419 
-428 SSEHNNV
+428 
-435 CGNKTPDMPRHN
+435 G
-447 TACGISLSPIP
+447 
-458 ENPATPEQNSAG
+458 
-470 HGVPSPASP
+470 
-479 ETAASP
+479 
-485 ESNSK
+485 
-490 VYRSIPP
+490 
-497 VSSEHNNVCGNKTP
+497 
-511 DVPQHNA
+511 
-518 ACGISPS
+518 
-525 PILENSATPEQKNT
+525 
-539 GCRGPSHAS
+539 
-548 PETAA
+548 
-553 SPESDSK
+553 
-560 IYGNIPPT
+560 
-568 SPESDNKDSI
+568 NKDSI
-578 NTKILGRGGM
+578 NIKVLGRGGM

-598 SSEGFLLPSPSI
+598 SPEGFLLPSPGIS
-610 PYRRR
+610 RR
-615 SPRHTP
+615 PRHTP

-647 DGYNVAP
+647 DGYSVAP

-683 AFVDPDVR
+683 ALVDPDAR

-733 TEAYDSLAAGHD
+733 TEAYDSLAADHD

-753 SPGEVNLK
+753 SPGEINLK
-761 AHDVVNMR
+761 EHDVVNMR

-797 MTFTNAERRLLTGYI
+797 MTFTDAERRLLTGYI

-834 GTPVLGTIPYI
+834 GIPVLGTIPYI

-860 GHAGCGEKKEGALDI
+860 GHTDCGGKKAGTLDI

-893 AEPDVSLRPVRRAEE
+893 AEPDVRLRPVRRAEE

-922 VVPDLDDLRRSGLAG
+922 VVPDLDDLRRSGLADN
-937 KILGHA
+937 ILGHA

-958 LGRAILDPYGIE
+958 LGRAILDPHGIE

-1017 TKHGPS
+1017 TDHGPS

-1036 SEEARICG
+1036 SEAERICG

-1058 FDDDAF
+1058 FDDDTF
-1064 RRAWLDHVRADVGL
+1064 RRTWIDHVRTDLGL
-1078 APQGR
+1078 TPQR
-1083 QLAAYDL
+1083 RCLASYDL
-1090 EKALDRLADIVREH
+1090 EKALDRLADVVRAN
-1104 SDMETIYQSMG
+1104 SDMETIYRSMG